1 MRKDLIVDIKPKHLK
16 VGLKGS
22 EPIIDGELDHKIKP
36 DDSTWLIEDS
46 KRLIITFAKLGE

>member
-46 KRLIITFAKLGE
+46 K